1 MIRHTGEDF
10 IDVECVAVT
19 LVLPLQA
26 PSVYSSEFDTPKAD
40 SFATN
45 CDASF
50 SEKVFNIPMTQIEAI
65 IEPGGIQNDIGQ
77 ESVALVSIHPPILA
91 SSGS

>member
-1 MIRHTGEDF
+1 MP
-10 IDVECVAVT
+10 
-19 LVLPLQA
+19 PLQA
-26 PSVYSSEFDTPKAD
+26 PSVYSSEFDAPQANR
-40 SFATN
+40 FAAN
-45 CDASF
+45 VDASF